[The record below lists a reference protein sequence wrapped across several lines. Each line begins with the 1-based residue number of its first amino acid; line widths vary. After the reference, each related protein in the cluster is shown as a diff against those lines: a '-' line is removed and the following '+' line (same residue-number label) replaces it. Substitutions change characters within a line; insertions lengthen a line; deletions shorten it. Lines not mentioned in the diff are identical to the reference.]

1 MSRAVLANQPFEPVP
16 NEGVEAYA
24 PGESAASWRP
34 GDLVL
39 THGSAWTSRLIRF
52 GQRLRIHGDDRK
64 YTHWNHVAIVV
75 ADDGSLVEALGAG
88 VTRTHVSKYEP
99 REYRVLRIDASAADR
114 AQAVRFCLYAAGE
127 VYANGV
133 PRGERIRYGWVT
145 IVSIAFTLITGARFS
160 FQLDGTE
167 ICSGLAARAME
178 RTGAIFNRGPSHVMP
193 ADIAKYFDPTQRV
206 EP

>member
-1 MSRAVLANQPFEPVP
+1 VIADQPFEPVP
-16 NEGVEAYA
+16 NEGVEEYG

-39 THGSAWTSRLIRF
+39 THGSAFTSKLIRF

-75 ADDGSLVEALGAG
+75 GADGSLVEALGRG
-88 VTRTHVSKYEP
+88 VTRTNVSKYEP
-99 REYRVLRIDASAADR
+99 REYHVLKVEASAKDR
-114 AQAVRFCLYAAGE
+114 EQAVLFCLYASGE
-127 VYANGV
+127 VYANGE
-133 PRGERIRYGWVT
+133 PRGERIRYGWIT
-145 IVSIAFTLITGARFS
+145 IASITFALVTGARFS

-178 RTGAIFNRGPSHVMP
+178 RTGAIFNRSPSHLMP
-193 ADIAKYFDPTQRV
+193 ADIAKYFDPAQQPER
-206 EP
+206 